1 MCTINIVLFKNT
13 FFFSPLCG
21 NQYTDKKSLQKH
33 QRIHHPEAWAQRP
46 KGRPKRWKPVR
57 NISFLNLLPLQIQLS
72 IIWYTCEYRSQIY
85 YFPLKRYRKIWFYC
99 GSSCGVRYVLP
110 NLDWIASRDLSIF
123 SVQVYP
129 QIANFGHKILSCL
142 TECKGL
148 HNSPLL
154 FQRI

>member
-57 NISFLNLLPLQIQLS
+57 NISFLNLLYLCKYSYLLYDIRASTEVKYTIFLS
-72 IIWYTCEYRSQIY
+72 KDIEQ
-85 YFPLKRYRKIWFYC
+85 FGFAVALA
-99 GSSCGVRYVLP
+99 VAYVLP
-110 NLDWIASRDLSIF
+110 NLDWIADLSIF
-123 SVQVYP
+123 SVQAAQGTYRS
-129 QIANFGHKILSCL
+129 G
-142 TECKGL
+142 KGEYL
-148 HNSPLL
+148 AINVLL
-154 FQRI
+154 IFNT